1 MEPRQDTFAHFA
13 VKFDLT
19 LKILKDG
26 LLPPNEVRSDAS
38 DRDAARLLLDLIHLH
53 NHQRLDFLKAILD
66 NTLLIDGKNELLGR
80 RQLLGYDAQSGV
92 VLVPH
97 Q

>member
-1 MEPRQDTFAHFA
+1 M
-13 VKFDLT
+13 
-19 LKILKDG
+19 
-26 LLPPNEVRSDAS
+26 LPPNEVSSDAS

-53 NHQRLDFLKAILD
+53 NHQRLDLLKAILND
-66 NTLLIDGKNELLGR
+66 ALLVDGENELLSR